1 MRTYIFTERER
12 SIIKALLE
20 GQKLPSLTVARIK
33 HRVKTF
39 KELESDVQLYLK
51 LHEKTMQPSS
61 AR

>member
-20 GQKLPSLTVARIK
+20 GQKLPSLTVARIR

-51 LHEKTMQPSS
+51 LREKTMQPSS
-61 AR
+61 PR